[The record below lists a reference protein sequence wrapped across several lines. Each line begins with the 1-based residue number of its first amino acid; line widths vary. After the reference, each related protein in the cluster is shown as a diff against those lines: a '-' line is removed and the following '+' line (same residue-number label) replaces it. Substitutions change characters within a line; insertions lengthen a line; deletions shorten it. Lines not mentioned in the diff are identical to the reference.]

1 MMMLMKTYDL
11 GNLPDII
18 AEMPHDYK
26 FTRMRRR
33 IGFQFI
39 MKFMITYQ
47 LTALRKV
54 SGPLT
59 VMKMDLQDLDF

>member
-1 MMMLMKTYDL
+1 MKDKDL
-11 GNLPDII
+11 FK
-18 AEMPHDYK
+18 YK
-26 FTRMRRR
+26 LFGTTFP
-33 IGFQFI
+33 IT